1 MPIQGR
7 AGRDVKVDVL
17 SIDGLTVDFKTAEG
31 RVRAVDN
38 ISFTVPQNKTVALV
52 GESGSGKT
60 VISQTVMGLL
70 PASAEIVS
78 GKALL
83 TDPTGGVPP
92 VDIASLDCA
101 GPQMRDIRGNRIAII
116 FQEPMTSLSP
126 LHTIGD
132 QIGEAA
138 LLHRNVDAQ
147 QARELTRDMLRLVQF
162 PEPDRALDSY
172 PFELSGGLRQRA
184 MIAMAMICRPALLI
198 ADEPTTALDVT
209 IQAEILKLIKDV
221 QAELQMS
228 VLMITH
234 DFGVV
239 ANMADEVV
247 VIYHG
252 RIMEKGT
259 AEQLFSDPRHD
270 YLKALL
276 NAVPS
281 FHMEK
286 NERLVPIRPIEVKAD
301 DLKKSRVECKVE
313 PGAPLVEMRDVTKR
327 FTLRKGGLF
336 GSRPKS
342 MTALDCIN
350 LTIRRGECLGLVG
363 ESGSGKTT
371 AAKAILRAIDIDGGE
386 ILYNRGEGLK
396 DVAHL
401 SGPALMDYRRRV
413 QFIFQDPFS
422 SLNPRMTVNDILSEP
437 LQIHGVGTPEEQ
449 AERVRSL
456 MNLVG
461 LDPRFLRRYPHSFSG
476 GQRQRIGI
484 ARALALNPEFILCDE
499 PTSAL
504 DVSVQAQILNLLQ
517 DLKRDLNLTYLFV
530 SHNLAVVDYIADRI
544 AVMCRGRIVEIG
556 ATREVVSNPLH
567 PYTKALLSAVPEPDL
582 SAPLDFA
589 ALGDNRASEPAAW
602 PEPFRL
608 TDGMV
613 PVLVE
618 MEQEHFVCAPGME
631 TGAIRGTAA

>member
-1 MPIQGR
+1 M
-7 AGRDVKVDVL
+7 
-17 SIDGLTVDFKTAEG
+17 SIDGLTVDFNTAEG
-31 RVRAVDN
+31 KIRAVDDV
-38 ISFTVPQNKTVALV
+38 SFSVPQNKTVALV

-60 VISQTVMGLL
+60 VISQTIMGLL
-70 PASAEIVS
+70 PPFAEISAGNVVL
-78 GKALL
+78 A
-83 TDPTGGVPP
+83 DPEGREPP
-92 VDIASLDCA
+92 VDIAALDRKGA
-101 GPQMRDIRGNRIAII
+101 KMRHLRGNRVAII

-138 LLHRNVDAQ
+138 MLHRGASAPE
-147 QARELTRDMLRLVQF
+147 ARELTREMLRLVQY
-162 PEPDRALDSY
+162 PDPARGLDTY

-184 MIAMAMICRPALLI
+184 MIAMAMICNPALLI

-209 IQAEILKLIKDV
+209 IQAEILKLIRDV
-221 QAELQMS
+221 QGELNMS

-259 AEQLFSDPRHD
+259 ARQLFSNPQHD

-276 NAVPS
+276 KAVPN
-281 FHMEK
+281 FGMDRD
-286 NERLVPIRPIEVKAD
+286 ERLVPIRPIAVKAD
-301 DLKKSRVECKVE
+301 GLKKDRKPSAVKAGE
-313 PGAPLVEMRDVTKR
+313 PLVQMRNVVKE
-327 FTLRKGGLF
+327 FSLRKGGMF
-336 GSRPKS
+336 GRKASSVR
-342 MTALDCIN
+342 ALDTIN
-350 LTIRRGECLGLVG
+350 LTIKRGECLGLVG

-371 AAKAILRAIDIDGGE
+371 AAKAVLRAIDIEGGE
-386 ILYNRGEGLK
+386 VLYNHGNGLKDISDLRGEGL
-396 DVAHL
+396 L
-401 SGPALMDYRRRV
+401 DYRRRV
-413 QFIFQDPFS
+413 QLIFQDPFS
-422 SLNPRMTVNDILSEP
+422 SLNPRMTVNDILTEP
-437 LQIHGVGTPEEQ
+437 FEIHGIGTQ
-449 AERVRSL
+449 TERMQRAREL
-456 MNLVG
+456 MDLVG

-530 SHNLAVVDYIADRI
+530 SHNLAVVDYIADRV
-544 AVMCRGRIVEIG
+544 AVMCRGRVVEVG
-556 ATREVVSNPLH
+556 ETREVVANPLH

-582 SAPLDFA
+582 NAPLDFE
-589 ALGDNRASEPAAW
+589 ALDANRASDPGAW
-602 PEPFRL
+602 PDPFRL
-608 TDGMV
+608 TDDLA
-613 PVLVE
+613 PALVE
-618 MEQEHFVCAPGME
+618 MEPNHFVCAPGLRSR
-631 TGAIRGTAA
+631 TAIEGTAA

>member
-1 MPIQGR
+1 MN
-7 AGRDVKVDVL
+7 VL
-17 SIDGLTVDFKTAEG
+17 SIEGLTVEFNTAEG
-31 RVRAVDN
+31 RTKAVNDV
-38 ISFTVPQNKTVALV
+38 SFVVPENKTVALV

-60 VISQTVMGLL
+60 VISQTIMGLL
-70 PASAEIVS
+70 PSIASVTS
-78 GKALL
+78 GKVILS
-83 TDPTGGVPP
+83 DPTGAEPP
-92 VDIASLDCA
+92 VDIASLDRK
-101 GPQMRDIRGNRIAII
+101 GPQMRHLRGNRVAII

-138 LLHRNVDAQ
+138 KLHRDVSAPE
-147 QARELTRDMLRLVQF
+147 ARELTQEMLRLVQF
-162 PEPDRALDSY
+162 PDPARALDTY

-184 MIAMAMICRPALLI
+184 MISMAMICNPALLI

-221 QAELQMS
+221 QSELRMS

-239 ANMADEVV
+239 ANMADEIA

-259 AEQLFSDPRHD
+259 AEQLFGNPQHD

-276 NAVPS
+276 NAVPG
-281 FHMEK
+281 FHMDK
-286 NERLVPIRPIEVKAD
+286 SERLVPIRPIEVKSE
-301 DLKKSRVECKVE
+301 DLTRNRPKCDVL
-313 PGAPLVEMRDVTKR
+313 PGETLMEMRGVTKE
-327 FTLRKGGLF
+327 FTLRKGSLF
-336 GSRPKS
+336 SGKPK
-342 MTALDCIN
+342 TLKALDNIN
-350 LTIRRGECLGLVG
+350 LSIKRGECLGLVG

-371 AAKAILRAIDIDGGE
+371 AAKVILRALHLERGE
-386 ILYNRGEGLK
+386 VVYNRGKGLENIA
-396 DVAHL
+396 DL
-401 SGPALMDYRRRV
+401 TGDDLMDYRRRV
-413 QFIFQDPFS
+413 QLIFQDPFS
-422 SLNPRMTVNDILSEP
+422 SLNPRMTINDILAEP
-437 LQIHGVGTPEEQ
+437 FEVHGIGTTEER

-456 MNLVG
+456 ISLVG

-517 DLKRDLNLTYLFV
+517 DLKRDLSLTYLFV

-544 AVMCRGRIVEIG
+544 AVMCRGRLVELG
-556 ATREVVSNPLH
+556 ETREVVSNPLH

-582 SAPLDFA
+582 STPLDFS
-589 ALGDNRASEPAAW
+589 ALDANRASEPHLW
-602 PEPFRL
+602 PEPFRV
-608 TDGMV
+608 TNEDV
-613 PVLVE
+613 PSLFE
-618 MEQEHFVCAPGME
+618 MEPEHFVCAPGLKNA
-631 TGAIRGTAA
+631 GALEGTAA

>member
-1 MPIQGR
+1 
-7 AGRDVKVDVL
+7 VNVL
-17 SIDGLTVDFKTAEG
+17 SIEGLKVEFNTAEG
-31 RVRAVDN
+31 RTKAVNDV
-38 ISFTVPQNKTVALV
+38 SFVVPENKTVALV

-60 VISQTVMGLL
+60 VISQTIMGLL
-70 PASAEIVS
+70 PSIASVTS
-78 GKALL
+78 GKVILS
-83 TDPTGGVPP
+83 DPTGAEPP
-92 VDIASLDCA
+92 VDIAALDRK
-101 GPQMRDIRGNRIAII
+101 GPQMRHLRGNRVAII

-138 LLHRNVDAQ
+138 KLHRDVSAPE
-147 QARELTRDMLRLVQF
+147 ARELTQEMLRLVQF
-162 PEPDRALDSY
+162 PDPARALDTY

-184 MIAMAMICRPALLI
+184 MISMAMICNPALLI

-221 QAELQMS
+221 QSELRMS
-228 VLMITH
+228 VLIITH

-239 ANMADEVV
+239 ANMADEIA

-259 AEQLFSDPRHD
+259 AEQLFGNPQHD

-276 NAVPS
+276 NAVPG
-281 FHMEK
+281 FHMDK
-286 NERLVPIRPIEVKAD
+286 SERLVPIRPIEVKSE
-301 DLKKSRVECKVE
+301 DLTRNRPKCDVL
-313 PGAPLVEMRDVTKR
+313 PGETLMEMRGVTKE
-327 FTLRKGGLF
+327 FTLRKGSLF
-336 GSRPKS
+336 SGKPK
-342 MTALDCIN
+342 TLKALDNIN
-350 LTIRRGECLGLVG
+350 LTIKRGECLGLVG

-371 AAKAILRAIDIDGGE
+371 AAKAILRALHLERGE
-386 ILYNRGEGLK
+386 VVYNRGKGLENIA
-396 DVAHL
+396 DL
-401 SGPALMDYRRRV
+401 TGDDLMDYRRRV
-413 QFIFQDPFS
+413 QLIFQDPFS
-422 SLNPRMTVNDILSEP
+422 SLNPRMTINDILAEP
-437 LQIHGVGTPEEQ
+437 FEVHGIGSAEERS
-449 AERVRSL
+449 ERVRSL
-456 MNLVG
+456 ISLVG

-544 AVMCRGRIVEIG
+544 AVMCRGRLVELG
-556 ATREVVSNPLH
+556 ETRAVVSNPLH

-582 SAPLDFA
+582 STPLDFS
-589 ALGDNRASEPAAW
+589 ALDANRASEPHLW
-602 PEPFRL
+602 PEPFRV
-608 TDGMV
+608 TNEDV
-613 PVLVE
+613 PSLFE
-618 MEQEHFVCAPGME
+618 MEPEHFVCAPGLKNA
-631 TGAIRGTAA
+631 GALEGTAA

>member
-1 MPIQGR
+1 MN
-7 AGRDVKVDVL
+7 VL
-17 SIDGLTVDFKTAEG
+17 SIEGLTVEFNTAEG
-31 RVRAVDN
+31 RTKAVNDV
-38 ISFTVPQNKTVALV
+38 SFVVPENKTVALV

-60 VISQTVMGLL
+60 VISQTIMGLL
-70 PASAEIVS
+70 PSIASVTS
-78 GKALL
+78 GKVILS
-83 TDPTGGVPP
+83 DPTGAEPP
-92 VDIASLDCA
+92 VDIAALDRK
-101 GPQMRDIRGNRIAII
+101 GPQLRHLRGNRVAII

-138 LLHRNVDAQ
+138 KLHRDVSAPE
-147 QARELTRDMLRLVQF
+147 ARELTQEMLRLVQF
-162 PEPDRALDSY
+162 PDPARALDTY

-184 MIAMAMICRPALLI
+184 MISMAMICNPALLI

-221 QAELQMS
+221 QSELRMS

-239 ANMADEVV
+239 ANMADEIA

-259 AEQLFSDPRHD
+259 AEQLFGNPQHD

-276 NAVPS
+276 NAVPG
-281 FHMEK
+281 FHMDK
-286 NERLVPIRPIEVKAD
+286 SERLVPIRPIEVKSE
-301 DLKKSRVECKVE
+301 DLTRNRPKCDVL
-313 PGAPLVEMRDVTKR
+313 PGETLMEMRGVTKE
-327 FTLRKGGLF
+327 FTLRKGSLF
-336 GSRPKS
+336 SGKPK
-342 MTALDCIN
+342 TLKALDNIN
-350 LTIRRGECLGLVG
+350 LTIKRGECLGLVG

-371 AAKAILRAIDIDGGE
+371 AAKAILRALHLERGE
-386 ILYNRGEGLK
+386 VVYNRGKGLENIA
-396 DVAHL
+396 DL
-401 SGPALMDYRRRV
+401 TGDDLMDYRRRV
-413 QFIFQDPFS
+413 QLIFQDPFS
-422 SLNPRMTVNDILSEP
+422 SLNPRMTINDILAEP
-437 LQIHGVGTPEEQ
+437 FEVHGIGTTEER

-456 MNLVG
+456 ISLVG

-544 AVMCRGRIVEIG
+544 AVMCRGRLVELG
-556 ATREVVSNPLH
+556 ETREVVSNPLH
-567 PYTKALLSAVPEPDL
+567 PYTIALLSAVPEPDL
-582 SAPLDFA
+582 STPLDFS
-589 ALGDNRASEPAAW
+589 ALDANRASEPHLW
-602 PEPFRL
+602 PEPFRV
-608 TDGMV
+608 TNEDV
-613 PVLVE
+613 PSLFE
-618 MEQEHFVCAPGME
+618 MEPEHFVCAPGLKNA
-631 TGAIRGTAA
+631 GALEGTAA

>member
-1 MPIQGR
+1 MN
-7 AGRDVKVDVL
+7 VL
-17 SIDGLTVDFKTAEG
+17 SIEGLTVEFNTAEG
-31 RVRAVDN
+31 RTKAVNDV
-38 ISFTVPQNKTVALV
+38 SFVVPENKTVALV

-60 VISQTVMGLL
+60 VISQTIMGLL
-70 PASAEIVS
+70 PSIASVTA
-78 GKALL
+78 GKVILS
-83 TDPTGGVPP
+83 DPTGAEPP
-92 VDIASLDCA
+92 VDIAALDRK
-101 GPQMRDIRGNRIAII
+101 GPQMRHLRGNRVAII

-138 LLHRNVDAQ
+138 KLHRDVSAPE
-147 QARELTRDMLRLVQF
+147 ARELTQEMLRLVQF
-162 PEPDRALDSY
+162 PDPARALDTY

-184 MIAMAMICRPALLI
+184 MISMAMICNPALLI

-221 QAELQMS
+221 QSELRMS

-239 ANMADEVV
+239 ANMADEIA

-259 AEQLFSDPRHD
+259 AEQLFGNPQHD

-276 NAVPS
+276 NAVPG
-281 FHMEK
+281 FHMDK
-286 NERLVPIRPIEVKAD
+286 SERLVPIRPIEVKSE
-301 DLKKSRVECKVE
+301 DLTRNRPKCDVL
-313 PGAPLVEMRDVTKR
+313 PGETLMEMRGVTKE
-327 FTLRKGGLF
+327 FTLRKGSLF
-336 GSRPKS
+336 SGKPK
-342 MTALDCIN
+342 TLKALDNIN
-350 LTIRRGECLGLVG
+350 LTIKRGECLGLVG

-371 AAKAILRAIDIDGGE
+371 AAKAILRALNLERGE
-386 ILYNRGEGLK
+386 VVYNRGKGLENIA
-396 DVAHL
+396 DL
-401 SGPALMDYRRRV
+401 TGDDLMDYRRRV
-413 QFIFQDPFS
+413 QLIFQDPFS
-422 SLNPRMTVNDILSEP
+422 SLNPRMTINDILAEP
-437 LQIHGVGTPEEQ
+437 FEVHGIGTAEERS
-449 AERVRSL
+449 ERVRSL
-456 MNLVG
+456 ISLVG

-544 AVMCRGRIVEIG
+544 AVMCRGRLVELG
-556 ATREVVSNPLH
+556 ETREVVSNPLH

-582 SAPLDFA
+582 STPLDFS
-589 ALGDNRASEPAAW
+589 ALDANRASEPHLW
-602 PEPFRL
+602 PEPFRV
-608 TDGMV
+608 TNEDV
-613 PVLVE
+613 PSLFE
-618 MEQEHFVCAPGME
+618 MEPEHFVCAPGLKNA
-631 TGAIRGTAA
+631 GALEGTAA

>member
-1 MPIQGR
+1 M
-7 AGRDVKVDVL
+7 DVL
-17 SIDGLTVDFKTAEG
+17 SIDGLTVDFNSDEG

-38 ISFTVPQNKTVALV
+38 VSFTVPQNKTVALV

-60 VISQTVMGLL
+60 VISQTIMGLL
-70 PASAEIVS
+70 PPAAEIAA
-78 GKALL
+78 GKVVL
-83 TDPTGGVPP
+83 TDPDGSEPP
-92 VDIASLDCA
+92 VDIATLDRK
-101 GPQMRDIRGNRIAII
+101 GPKMRHLRGNRVAII

-138 LLHRNVDAQ
+138 LLHRDVGGPE
-147 QARELTRDMLRLVQF
+147 ARELTQEMLRLVQF
-162 PEPDRALDSY
+162 PEPARALDSY

-184 MIAMAMICRPALLI
+184 MIAMAMICHPALLI

-209 IQAEILKLIKDV
+209 IQAEVLKLIKDV
-221 QAELQMS
+221 QSELKMS

-252 RIMEKGT
+252 RILEKGT
-259 AEQLFSDPRHD
+259 AEQLFTNPQHD

-281 FHMEK
+281 FHMDK
-286 NERLVPIRPIEVKAD
+286 SERLVPIRPIEVKAD
-301 DLKKSRVECKVE
+301 EMTKSRVACTVE
-313 PGAPLVEMRDVTKR
+313 PGAPLVQMNNVTKQ
-327 FTLRKGGLF
+327 FTLRKGGFL
-336 GSRPKS
+336 GTKPQT
-342 MTALDCIN
+342 MTALDCVN
-350 LTIRRGECLGLVG
+350 LTIKRGECLGLVG

-371 AAKAILRAIDIDGGE
+371 AAKAILRAIDIEGGD
-386 ILYNRGEGLK
+386 ISYNAGNGLK
-396 DVAHL
+396 DIGEL
-401 SGPALMDYRRRV
+401 SGPDLMDYRRRV
-413 QFIFQDPFS
+413 QLIFQDPFS
-422 SLNPRMTVNDILSEP
+422 SLNPRMTVNDILTEP
-437 LQIHGVGTPEEQ
+437 LQIHQIGTPEEQ
-449 AERVRSL
+449 AERARSL
-456 MNLVG
+456 MSLVG
-461 LDPRFLRRYPHSFSG
+461 LDARFLRRYPHSFSG

-582 SAPLDFA
+582 SAPLDFN
-589 ALGDNRASEPAAW
+589 ALGDKRASEPSAW

-608 TDGMV
+608 AQGIK
-613 PVLVE
+613 PVLIE
-618 MEQEHFVCAPGME
+618 MEPEHYVCAPGLE
-631 TGAIRGTAA
+631 TGEIKGTAA